1 MPNEIEERGGRWE
14 RKKEKKNRDGG
25 RSKEADEEEEG
36 EQKEQKGRK
45 EGRMML
51 TKILHRVPKRNLDR
65 WENDPAN

>member
-1 MPNEIEERGGRWE
+1 MKWRNEAGDGKE
-14 RKKEKKNRDGG
+14 RKKKKQRRRVKQGSG
-25 RSKEADEEEEG
+25 RRGRRGAEG
-36 EQKEQKGRK
+36 AERK